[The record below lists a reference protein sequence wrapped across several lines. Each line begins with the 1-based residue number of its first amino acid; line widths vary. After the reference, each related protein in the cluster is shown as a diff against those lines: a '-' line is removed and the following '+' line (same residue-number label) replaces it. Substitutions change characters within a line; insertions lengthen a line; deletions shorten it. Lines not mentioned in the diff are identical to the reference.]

1 MQKAEKILKII
12 AICLAIATACAII
25 IGIIIGISQ
34 PKNKAK
40 AAIFTKSSANTISNL
55 IYNINTIFTTEWIDI
70 NGEFTGLTS
79 FQGRYI
85 WTANGIF
92 YYSDT
97 TRNYKLTNNNWET
110 VTTFTEL
117 INGEYVWTDGTDV
130 YYSADTT
137 QYIFD
142 NTTEQWTT
150 MQWNGRTS
158 FYGSSIWRRNE
169 EILLNTGAETYRK
182 AGDTWELASEYNANI
197 PINAEYIFSD
207 GENFYYADND
217 NDCYL
222 EGYTWTSQANPNP
235 IDGTFVWT
243 DGTNIYYSNDTSQLI
258 YEQATNTWTE
268 VTWTPINI
276 TDPKDIWTDGT
287 EIYYS
292 NNQEQY
298 KLKKANNTY
307 NITVQVTN
315 GTWQGNTEIAPNGN
329 ANIQITPSNGYKLP
343 TIIQVT
349 NANYTY
355 NNQNGIITLSNPT
368 GNVTVKVICTIKT
381 TYNISVN
388 IVNGTYTGTTEI
400 EENKSQTIKITANQG
415 YELPI
420 NITVQNA
427 NYSYNTQTGEIYLY
441 NPTANVIITAI
452 CAERQIFNI
461 TTNITNGR
469 YNGATQIAKN
479 GFVKAQI
486 IPNTNYLLPTTI
498 EVTGAQYVYYENGL
512 IELNNPTND
521 IKIIV
526 TCYSIDPE
534 QRYLDGKQEGEAIG
548 YQNGYNTGY
557 NKGYSEGT
565 NDKNTFTFSK
575 LMDSI
580 AFAPIKTL
588 YSLLNFEI
596 LGVNVFDF
604 LTALLTLGLALMILK
619 IFL

>member
-12 AICLAIATACAII
+12 VICLAIATTCVVI
-25 IGIIIGISQ
+25 IGVIIGISQ

-40 AAIFTKSSANTISNL
+40 ASIFTKSSANTISNL

-70 NGEFTGLTS
+70 SGQFTGITT

-85 WTANGIF
+85 WTANGYF
-92 YYSDT
+92 YYSDASQ
-97 TRNYKLTNNNWET
+97 NYKLINNTWQT

-117 INGEYVWTDGTDV
+117 INGEYVWTDGAEV
-130 YYSADTT
+130 YYSYGST

-142 NTTEQWTT
+142 VTTEQWTN
-150 MQWNGRTS
+150 MQWEGETF
-158 FYGSSIWRRNE
+158 FYGSRVWRRNE
-169 EILLNTGAETYRK
+169 EVLLNTGAETFRK
-182 AGDTWELASEYNANI
+182 VGFTWELAAEYSADI
-197 PINAEYIFSD
+197 AIDPQYIFSD

-217 NDCYL
+217 NDLYL
-222 EGYTWTSQANPNP
+222 EGYTWTAQPTPNA
-235 IDGTFVWT
+235 INGSNVWT
-243 DGTNIYYSNDTSQLI
+243 DGTNIYYSNGTTQLI
-258 YEQATNTWTE
+258 YEQATNTWAE
-268 VTWTPINI
+268 VTWSPINI
-276 TDPKDIWTDGT
+276 TNPKNIWTDGT

-292 NNQEQY
+292 NSQEQY
-298 KLKKANNTY
+298 KLKKADNTY
-307 NITVQVTN
+307 NITVQVSN

-329 ANIQITPSNGYKLP
+329 ANIQITPNNGYKLP

-381 TYNISVN
+381 TYDISVM
-388 IVNGTYTGTTEI
+388 VTNGTYTGATEI

-415 YELPI
+415 YEIPI

-427 NYSYNTQTGEIYLY
+427 SYNYNTQTGEIYLY
-441 NPTANVIITAI
+441 NPTANVTVTAI

-461 TTNITNGR
+461 TTDIKNGR
-469 YNGATQIAKN
+469 YNGATQIPKS

-498 EVTGAQYVYYENGL
+498 EVTGAQYAYYENGL
-512 IELNNPTND
+512 IELVNPTDD
-521 IKIIV
+521 IQIKVI
-526 TCYSIDPE
+526 CYSLDPE
-534 QRYLDGKQEGEAIG
+534 QRYLDGKEEGEAIG

-565 NDKNTFTFSK
+565 NDKNTYTFSK

-588 YSLLNFEI
+588 YSILNFEI